1 MGKTENEGAKKA
13 PSQAPATKSPNTR
26 AASKSPATSIITV
39 TTTSAL
45 AKDPTIGYRVRVLL
59 YDFINVMKD
68 PNSEKRINSTTNE
81 YYISDLYFD
90 ETQAATLKAAIIDID
105 LSELDEADD
114 MVQLSQGQSFETAAQ
129 ALLSNFIDKRRAS
142 GDARPCGPHHLAP
155 IYARFFGI
163 NMDELKDAKFLCR
176 LSRAGV

>member
-1 MGKTENEGAKKA
+1 
-13 PSQAPATKSPNTR
+13 
-26 AASKSPATSIITV
+26 
-39 TTTSAL
+39 
-45 AKDPTIGYRVRVLL
+45 
-59 YDFINVMKD
+59 MKD

-81 YYISDLYFD
+81 YYISDPYFD